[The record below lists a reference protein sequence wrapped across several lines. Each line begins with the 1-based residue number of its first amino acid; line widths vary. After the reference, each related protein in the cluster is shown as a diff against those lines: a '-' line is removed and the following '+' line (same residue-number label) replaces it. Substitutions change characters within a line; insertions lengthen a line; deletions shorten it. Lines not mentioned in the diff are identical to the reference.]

1 MRSYTERLHLKGV
14 EVRFSGSKH
23 ISRGVFPYM
32 GYIGMFDPK
41 EYGFSAVFVIN
52 RVSVLANF
60 GHFCHKP
67 GYGFCT
73 LALIWVCF

>member
-1 MRSYTERLHLKGV
+1 MIAYTERLLLRGV
-14 EVRFSGSKH
+14 EAPFSGSKY

-32 GYIGMFDPK
+32 GYIGMFVPK

-52 RVSVLANF
+52 RVSILANF
-60 GHFCHKP
+60 GHFSHKP

-73 LALIWVCF
+73 LALIRVCF